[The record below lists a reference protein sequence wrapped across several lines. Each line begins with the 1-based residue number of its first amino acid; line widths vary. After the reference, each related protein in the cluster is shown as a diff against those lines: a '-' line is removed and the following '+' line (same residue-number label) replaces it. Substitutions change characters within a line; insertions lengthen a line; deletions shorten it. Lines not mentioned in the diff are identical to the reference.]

1 MTLAGTAFVGDIHG
15 NIAALRGI
23 LELLDQIDGID
34 RIVFLGDYIN
44 KGKNSV
50 AVVQT
55 LLEKSTGERITVL
68 RGNHE
73 TEMLKALETGD
84 LASFLKMGGAST
96 IRSYVKRDVGPDVI
110 SDFRA
115 RVPTEHI
122 NFLRSMPQVYETQYV
137 VASHYPAA
145 TDKTRFQI
153 SAHIPVGNLPKVG
166 VNFAHIDTGCGSPEG
181 RLTAFAWPGLDYVQ
195 VDSDGHPIGSDT

>member
-84 LASFLKMGGAST
+84 LASFLKMG
-96 IRSYVKRDVGPDVI
+96 
-110 SDFRA
+110 
-115 RVPTEHI
+115 VPA
-122 NFLRSMPQVYETQYV
+122 Q
-137 VASHYPAA
+137 
-145 TDKTRFQI
+145 
-153 SAHIPVGNLPKVG
+153 
-166 VNFAHIDTGCGSPEG
+166 FAPTSNV
-181 RLTAFAWPGLDYVQ
+181 T
-195 VDSDGHPIGSDT
+195 